1 MFALFWKDMQILR
14 KSLRFY
20 TLFSLFYLLLALL
33 GLYEFTFILSCST
46 FMMMMLPLS
55 AFTVESGPSPHHHLD
70 LVKAR
75 YLFALFIALLMFS
88 LNMTIGT
95 IYSIATRDY
104 AILMSLFVVSTGS
117 LALSG
122 ILLLLA
128 FCLPIQKMRPILYG
142 IVFLAMTGISQLPYL
157 SLSPDSVFLYGLV
170 LPFSVFL
177 LSYFLSCSLVSK
189 GLQCYNREKKR

>member
-33 GLYEFTFILSCST
+33 GLYELPFILSCST

-55 AFTVESGPSPHHHLD
+55 AFTVKPEPPFHDLD

-75 YLFALFIALLMFS
+75 YLFTLFIALLMFS
-88 LNMTIGT
+88 LNMTIST

-122 ILLLLA
+122 ILLPLA

-157 SLSPDSVFLYGLV
+157 SLSPDSVFLYGLT
-170 LPFSVFL
+170 LPLSVFL

-189 GLQCYNREKKR
+189 GLRCYNKEKKS

>member
-1 MFALFWKDMQILR
+1 MFTLFWNDMQILR

-33 GLYEFTFILSCST
+33 GLYELPFILSCST

-55 AFTVESGPSPHHHLD
+55 AFTVKPEPPFHDLD

-75 YLFALFIALLMFS
+75 YLFTLFIALLMFS

-122 ILLLLA
+122 ILLPLA

-157 SLSPDSVFLYGLV
+157 SLSPDSVFLYGLT
-170 LPFSVFL
+170 LPLSVFL

-189 GLQCYNREKKR
+189 GLRCYNKEKKS

>member
-1 MFALFWKDMQILR
+1 MFTLFWNDMQILR

-33 GLYEFTFILSCST
+33 GLYELPFILSCST

-55 AFTVESGPSPHHHLD
+55 AFTVKPEPPFHDLD

-75 YLFALFIALLMFS
+75 YLFTLFIALLMFS

-122 ILLLLA
+122 ILLPLA

-157 SLSPDSVFLYGLV
+157 SLSPDSVFLYGLT
-170 LPFSVFL
+170 LPLSVFL
-177 LSYFLSCSLVSK
+177 LSYFLYCSLVSK
-189 GLQCYNREKKR
+189 GLRCYNKEKKS